1 MKTLRLILGD
11 QLNHQHHWF
20 QEVNDHVTYVMM
32 EMRQETD
39 YVVHH
44 VQKVTAFFLAM
55 RAFSRHLQSVG
66 LQVVYY
72 QLDHP
77 ENKQSLEANLHQFMQ
92 QHSIEKFEYM
102 LPDEFRL
109 DEQLKAFCKSLS
121 IQHEAFDS
129 AHFYTSRV
137 ELANFFK
144 GKKIFLLENFY
155 RAMRKKHNVLMDGN
169 EPAGGQWNFDADN
182 RKKLPDQVFVPKPPT
197 FDYGE
202 ELVNIQEMIKSQGI
216 ETMGFPE
223 PFHHAVTRPQALALL
238 QWFVQDALPLFGTY
252 EDAMDT
258 TEPFVFHSRLSFVMN
273 VKLLSP
279 HEVVQAAVAAW
290 QASNGAIGLNQ
301 VEGFVRQIL
310 GWREFMRGIYWANMP
325 EFASLNFLNH
335 KVKLPAWFWT
345 GQTNMNC
352 LKHAIG
358 QSLQLAYAHHIQ
370 RLMVIGNF
378 ALLLGADPDEV
389 DAWYLGVYID
399 AIEWVEITNTR
410 GMSQYADG
418 GIVGS
423 KPYVASANYMHKM
436 SNYCKTCH
444 YNKDEKTGE
453 KACPFNSLYW
463 DFYHR
468 HRDKFERNPRIG
480 MMYQLLNKMEP
491 EQLDA
496 ILDRAAWVKKH
507 VEEL

>member
-1 MKTLRLILGD
+1 
-11 QLNHQHHWF
+11 
-20 QEVNDHVTYVMM
+20 
-32 EMRQETD
+32 
-39 YVVHH
+39 
-44 VQKVTAFFLAM
+44 
-55 RAFSRHLQSVG
+55 
-66 LQVVYY
+66 
-72 QLDHP
+72 
-77 ENKQSLEANLHQFMQ
+77 
-92 QHSIEKFEYM
+92 
-102 LPDEFRL
+102 
-109 DEQLKAFCKSLS
+109 
-121 IQHEAFDS
+121 
-129 AHFYTSRV
+129 
-137 ELANFFK
+137 
-144 GKKIFLLENFY
+144 
-155 RAMRKKHNVLMDGN
+155 
-169 EPAGGQWNFDADN
+169 
-182 RKKLPDQVFVPKPPT
+182 
-197 FDYGE
+197 
-202 ELVNIQEMIKSQGI
+202 
-216 ETMGFPE
+216 
-223 PFHHAVTRPQALALL
+223 
-238 QWFVQDALPLFGTY
+238 
-252 EDAMDT
+252 
-258 TEPFVFHSRLSFVMN
+258 LSFAMN

-335 KVKLPAWFWT
+335 KAKLPAWFWT